1 LPLYLGL
8 DSSTQS
14 LTAVII
20 EIDRDRRRLVL
31 ETTLGFDEELPH
43 YGTRHGVVPDA
54 DPAVGVS
61 PPLMW
66 VEALDLMMGRLAHS
80 GIDVR
85 EIAAVS
91 GSAQQHGSV
100 YLDATAGTAL
110 ALLDAGTALVDQLR
124 GRFSRETSPIW
135 MDTTTAEECAEI
147 TAAVGGELQLS
158 RRTGSRAF
166 ERFTGPQIRKFFK
179 RTPSAYQNTDRIHL
193 VSSFLASLLAG
204 RHAPL
209 DPGDGS
215 GMNLMDLAARDWWPR
230 ALEATAPGLRTKL
243 PPIVAP
249 WSRVGRLAR
258 YWQIRYGFPA
268 AQVIAWTGDN
278 PSSLV
283 GTGLV
288 EEGRLGISLGTSD
301 TVFGPMSEPRV
312 DESGTGHVF
321 GAPTGAYMGLTCF
334 QNGSLAREHVRTALG
349 LTWSEFSHALASTP
363 PGNDGRVMLPWFS
376 PEITPPVS
384 APSVHRY
391 GPAGDGATDVRAV
404 VEGQQLS
411 MALHS
416 RWMVREVDTI
426 HATGGGAVNREI
438 LQVMADVFGASVFQ
452 LPVGN
457 SAALGAALR
466 AAHAHMYDGNRSP
479 TWPDVVAGLAEPLAI
494 SRVDPDPDR
503 HAIYRDMMPA
513 YAACEAHARGCGPDP
528 GQWLERVARRC

>member
-1 LPLYLGL
+1 MALYLGL

-31 ETTLGFDEELPH
+31 ETTLGFDEELPQ
-43 YGTRHGVVPDA
+43 YGTRHGVLPDP

-66 VEALDLMMGRLAHS
+66 VDALDLMMGRLAHS
-80 GIDVR
+80 GVDVR
-85 EIAAVS
+85 EIAAIS

-110 ALLDAGTALVDQLR
+110 ASLDAGTPLADQLR

-135 MDTTTAEECAEI
+135 MDTTSVEECAEI
-147 TAAVGGELQLS
+147 TAAVGGKLQLA

-209 DPGDGS
+209 DPGDAS
-215 GMNLMDLAARDWWPR
+215 GMNLMDLTARDWWPG

-243 PPIVAP
+243 PLIVAP
-249 WSRVGRLAR
+249 WSRVGTLAR

-283 GTGLV
+283 GAGLV
-288 EEGRLGISLGTSD
+288 EEGRLAISLGTSD

-349 LTWSEFSHALASTP
+349 LTWSQFSHALASTP
-363 PGNDGRVMLPWFS
+363 PGNGGRIMLPWFS
-376 PEITPPVS
+376 PEITPPVN
-384 APSVHRY
+384 APAVHRY
-391 GPAGDGATDVRAV
+391 GPTGDGATDVRAV

-416 RWMVREVDTI
+416 RWMARVVDTI
-426 HATGGGAVNREI
+426 HATGGAAVNREI

-466 AAHAHMYDGNRSP
+466 AAHAHLYDGDRSP
-479 TWPDVVAGLAEPLAI
+479 TWSDVVAGLAEPLAI

-503 HAIYRDMMPA
+503 HAMYRDMMPV
-513 YAACEAHARGCGPDP
+513 YAACEAHARGFGPDP
-528 GQWLERVARRC
+528 GQWLERVARRG